1 MERYLLNE
9 LRLQNNAELDEKRS
23 LDSKSSNIAGYSVTF
38 TVLLFGFGS
47 FLLEKIETTNQ
58 VLFASI
64 TMLLIIGIFLSIFCV
79 ICSVRAF
86 RLQEY
91 RYVLTETK
99 FFLENSLPAD
109 SKEWQKHLN
118 TREIKSWIDDFPKQE
133 DYEDFMIREHLVT
146 LRYNVLANNNKAT
159 WIERAQILFISAIC
173 VTPTILLVVLAG
185 FLLEMLKVE

>member
-1 MERYLLNE
+1 M
-9 LRLQNNAELDEKRS
+9 
-23 LDSKSSNIAGYSVTF
+23 
-38 TVLLFGFGS
+38 
-47 FLLEKIETTNQ
+47 
-58 VLFASI
+58 
-64 TMLLIIGIFLSIFCV
+64 

-99 FFLENSLPAD
+99 FFPENSLPAD
-109 SKEWQKHLN
+109 SDEWKKYLN
-118 TREIKSWIDDFPKQE
+118 TREIQSWIDDFPKQE

-159 WIERAQILFISAIC
+159 WIERAQVLFISAIC
-173 VTPTILLVVLAG
+173 VIPSILLIVLAG